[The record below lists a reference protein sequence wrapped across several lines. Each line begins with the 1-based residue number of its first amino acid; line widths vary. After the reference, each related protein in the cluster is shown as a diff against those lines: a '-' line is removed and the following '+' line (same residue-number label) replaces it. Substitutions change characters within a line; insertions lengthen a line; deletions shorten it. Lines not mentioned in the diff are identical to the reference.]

1 MDLEVKEKKKVKVP
15 HVYVIV
21 FFLVLIAAISTWFIP
36 SGEFEYE
43 EINVNGVVR
52 NVAVPGSYKVIPKE
66 ETTRAGLIEFMS
78 SFHKGMINNAEVMM
92 LIFIV
97 NGAFALIVK
106 TGAFHAMLGSLLR
119 KLGDK
124 SKIIIP
130 VFFVLFGLG
139 ASLFGMNNEYNGL
152 IPIFVGLG
160 TALGYDAMLGFAII
174 ELGRSLGF
182 AAAIMN
188 PFTIVVA
195 QSIAGVPIYSNTPFR
210 IGIFIVF
217 NIIGIYWIFRYA
229 RKLEKDPAN
238 SLMKDEETM
247 FSFDREEL
255 IEYEVTN
262 KHILIFIEML
272 LALLLIMYGF
282 IKLEWGSIELSGIF
296 LLMGIIAAL
305 INGWSPNKIAE
316 EFIEGCRN
324 IVYGALIVGFA
335 GAILVVLKEAQ
346 VIDTI
351 VNFMGS
357 SLGRFH
363 PTIAAQGMLFIQT
376 IINFFIPSGSGQAA
390 TVIPM
395 MAPIGD
401 LVGVS
406 REITVLAYQM
416 GDGLSN
422 LLWPTCGIVTACGIA
437 GIPIDKWWK
446 FFIPLFGIMYVM
458 QMIIIFIATAIG
470 M

>member
-1 MDLEVKEKKKVKVP
+1 MEAKKTKKLKVP

-21 FFLVLIAAISTWFIP
+21 FFLVFIAAVSTWFIP

-52 NVAVPGSYKVIPKE
+52 NVAIPGSYKVIPKE

-210 IGIFIVF
+210 IAIFIAF

-229 RKLEKDPAN
+229 RKLDDDPAN

-255 IEYEVTN
+255 IEYKVTN

-296 LLMGIIAAL
+296 LLMGIIAAI
-305 INGWSPNKIAE
+305 INGWGPNKIAE

-335 GAILVVLKEAQ
+335 GAILVVLQEAQ

-357 SLGRFH
+357 SLSRFH
-363 PTIAAQGMLFIQT
+363 PAIAAQGMLFIQT

-406 REITVLAYQM
+406 REVTVLAYQM

-446 FFIPLFGIMYVM
+446 FFVPLFGIMYIM
-458 QMIIIFIATAIG
+458 QMIIIFIATIIG

>member
-1 MDLEVKEKKKVKVP
+1 
-15 HVYVIV
+15 
-21 FFLVLIAAISTWFIP
+21 
-36 SGEFEYE
+36 
-43 EINVNGVVR
+43 
-52 NVAVPGSYKVIPKE
+52 
-66 ETTRAGLIEFMS
+66 
-78 SFHKGMINNAEVMM
+78 
-92 LIFIV
+92 
-97 NGAFALIVK
+97 
-106 TGAFHAMLGSLLR
+106 
-119 KLGDK
+119 
-124 SKIIIP
+124 
-130 VFFVLFGLG
+130 
-139 ASLFGMNNEYNGL
+139 SLFGMNNEYNGL

-351 VNFMGS
+351 V
-357 SLGRFH
+357 
-363 PTIAAQGMLFIQT
+363 
-376 IINFFIPSGSGQAA
+376 
-390 TVIPM
+390 
-395 MAPIGD
+395 
-401 LVGVS
+401 
-406 REITVLAYQM
+406 
-416 GDGLSN
+416 
-422 LLWPTCGIVTACGIA
+422 
-437 GIPIDKWWK
+437 
-446 FFIPLFGIMYVM
+446 
-458 QMIIIFIATAIG
+458 
-470 M
+470 

>member
-1 MDLEVKEKKKVKVP
+1 MEAKKTKKLKVP

-21 FFLVLIAAISTWFIP
+21 FFLVFIAAVSTWFIP

-43 EINVNGVVR
+43 KINVNGVVR
-52 NVAVPGSYKVIPKE
+52 NVAIPGSYKVIPKE

-210 IGIFIVF
+210 IAIFIAF

-229 RKLEKDPAN
+229 RKLDDDPAN

-255 IEYEVTN
+255 IEYKVTN

-296 LLMGIIAAL
+296 LLMGIIAAI
-305 INGWSPNKIAE
+305 INGWGPNKIAE

-346 VIDTI
+346 IIDTI

-357 SLGRFH
+357 SLSRFH
-363 PTIAAQGMLFIQT
+363 PAIAAQGMLFIQT

-406 REITVLAYQM
+406 REVTVLAYQM

-446 FFIPLFGIMYVM
+446 FFVPLFGIMYIM
-458 QMIIIFIATAIG
+458 QMIIIFIATIIG

>member
-1 MDLEVKEKKKVKVP
+1 MEAKKTKKLKVP

-21 FFLVLIAAISTWFIP
+21 FFLVFIAAVSTWFIP

-43 EINVNGVVR
+43 EINVNGVIR
-52 NVAVPGSYKVIPKE
+52 NVAIPGSYRIIPKE

-78 SFHKGMINNAEVMM
+78 AFHKGMINNAEVMM

-130 VFFVLFGLG
+130 LFFVLFGLG

-210 IGIFIVF
+210 IAIFIAF

-229 RKLEKDPAN
+229 RKLDDDPAN

-255 IEYEVTN
+255 IEYKVTN

-272 LALLLIMYGF
+272 SALLLIMYGF

-296 LLMGIIAAL
+296 LLMGIIAAI

-335 GAILVVLKEAQ
+335 GAILVVLQEAQ

-357 SLGRFH
+357 SLSRFH
-363 PTIAAQGMLFIQT
+363 PAIAAQGMLFIQT

-406 REITVLAYQM
+406 REVTVLAYQM

-446 FFIPLFGIMYVM
+446 FFVPLFGIMYIM
-458 QMIIIFIATAIG
+458 QMIIIFIATIIG